1 MKEGKVVLV
10 TGATGKVGQNLIRR
24 FVTDPAWQDA
34 KIRAFCH
41 NRLLEEGERLEV
53 VQGSMA
59 ERGDV
64 ARAVAGTTHVVHL
77 ATCKETPHHQL
88 PAGGLGEGLPRPGPL
103 MGPRPY
109 VGQDPGHFQGGRRPT

>member
-10 TGATGKVGQNLIRR
+10 TGATGKVGQNFIRR
-24 FVTDPAWQDA
+24 FVADPAWQDA

-41 NRLLEEGERLEV
+41 NRLLEEGERLGV

-64 ARAVAGTTHVVHL
+64 AMVEKELVMASPWSWVSLGRSILQAASSWAAAFASAPSRLQVITMCEAWGAIRL
-77 ATCKETPHHQL
+77 TCS
-88 PAGGLGEGLPRPGPL
+88 
-103 MGPRPY
+103 
-109 VGQDPGHFQGGRRPT
+109 